1 MTSVATNKKEAFI
14 KVKELVRRFKANEA
28 AYINAGSLYNETE
41 VRTQFIGPFFQALG
55 WDVYN
60 ESSLPLDLR
69 EVVQEAT
76 VEVGEEKL
84 SKKPDYE
91 FRLARQRKFYIEAKK
106 PSVRIETD
114 KAAAFQTRRYG
125 FSAGLPISILTN
137 FHKFVIYDC
146 VPVPKREDDARIAR
160 VKIYSLEEL
169 ESHFDEIYDIYSRE
183 AVYSGTFDRIHGVE
197 VTRQGAA
204 QFDEY
209 FLSQVKSWRERLAVD
224 ISSRNKSL
232 TSSEITYIVQR
243 VLNRIIFLRI
253 CEDRDIEK
261 YETLKNLD
269 DKSTYKE
276 LKKLLEQA
284 DKKYNSGLFDLIDD
298 PSFDID
304 IGSGVLISILKE
316 LYYPQSPYTFSVID
330 AGVLGDIYELL
341 LAHEIVIDSRGA
353 VTIVEK
359 PEVKASGGVFSTP
372 KYVVDSI
379 VERALTSL
387 ILGKSPTELVPIH
400 IADICCGSGVF
411 LLAAYDYLLNYHL
424 NWYLKDGAAKHTG
437 KEIYE
442 VGHGERRLTL
452 HSKRQILLNNIYGV
466 DIDDQA
472 VEVARFSL
480 LLKLIEDESNE
491 SIISHLSRYKERAL
505 PTLDDHIKC
514 GNSLVD
520 NRQFHKYDD
529 SPSDDL
535 LESVNSFDWQ
545 DEFPEILK
553 KGGFDAIIGNPPYIR
568 IQNMVEYS
576 PEEVKFYQSAVSGY
590 TCAESDNFDKYSLF
604 IERAISLLN
613 KQGSLGYIVPH
624 KFFTIKSGQCLRKLL
639 SREKYLRE
647 IVYFGVQ
654 QVFGKKSTTYTCIL
668 IATKSPNTD
677 FSIETVEDLKTWRY
691 SKHGMLQ
698 TKRIGEINE
707 KPWSF
712 VQNDVKLLFEK
723 ILREHPT
730 RLGAIAE
737 IFVGVQTSA
746 DKIYIIRPNKITGKT
761 VTFVDIKG
769 KSWTIEREIL
779 RPSLLDVPLY
789 PFSKPDPNT
798 LIIFPYKIES
808 DDAKLYTRSEMSKLF
823 PLTWKYLKAHK
834 AKLLDRSIQGGT
846 AATWYRY
853 GRTQSLT
860 KFNSEKIILP
870 ILSTEPRYAYDD
882 NNILVTGGGNGPY
895 YLIRPR
901 PEIELSIFF
910 LQAILSH
917 PVIDAMVRASSSV
930 FRGGYYSHGKQFLN
944 NLPIP
949 DIAFD
954 NESLR
959 KSHDAIV
966 SIVKKLISI
975 NEKIKSSKI
984 PRQRNL
990 YERQK
995 QPLADKLN
1003 SLIESL
1009 YGLSPA
1015 DIEVAKSVQIQT

>member
-1 MTSVATNKKEAFI
+1 MTSVSQNKKEALI

-28 AYINAGSLYNETE
+28 ALINSSSSYNETE

-55 WDVYN
+55 WDVYH
-60 ESSLPLDLR
+60 ESGLSLDLR

-91 FRLARQRKFYIEAKK
+91 FRLARQRKFYVEAKK

-137 FHKFVIYDC
+137 FDKFVIYDC
-146 VPVPKREDDARIAR
+146 VPVPKKEDDARIAR
-160 VKIYSLEEL
+160 IKIYSFEEL
-169 ESHFDEIYDIYSRE
+169 EGHLDEIYNIYSRE
-183 AVYSGTFDRIHGVE
+183 AVYSGAFDRIHGVE
-197 VTRQGAA
+197 VTRQGSA

-209 FLSQVKSWRERLAVD
+209 FLSQVKSWREQLAVD

-232 TSSEITYIVQR
+232 NSSEITYIVQR

-261 YETLKNLD
+261 YETLKSLD
-269 DKSTYKE
+269 EKSTYEE

-284 DKKYNSGLFDLIDD
+284 DKKYNSGLFNLIAD
-298 PSFDID
+298 PSYDVD
-304 IGSGVLISILKE
+304 IGSGVLISIIKE

-341 LAHEIVIDSRGA
+341 LAHEIVIDRHGG

-379 VERALTSL
+379 VERTLTPL
-387 ILGKSPTELVPIH
+387 ISDRSPEELAAIH

-411 LLAAYDYLLNYHL
+411 LLAAYDYLMNYHL
-424 NWYLKDGAAKHTG
+424 NWYLKDDIARHTG
-437 KEIYE
+437 EDIYE

-452 HSKRQILLNNIYGV
+452 HRKRQILLNNIYGV

-491 SIISHLSRYKERAL
+491 SIVSHLSRYKERAL

-535 LESVNSFDWQ
+535 IESLNLFDWN

-553 KGGFDAIIGNPPYIR
+553 RGGFDAIIGNPPYIR
-568 IQNMVEYS
+568 IQNIVEYS
-576 PEEVKFYQSAVSGY
+576 PEEVKFYQSKTSGY

-604 IERAISLLN
+604 VERAISLLN
-613 KQGSLGYIVPH
+613 KQGVLGYIVPH

-639 SREKYLRE
+639 SQEKYLKE

-668 IATKSPNTD
+668 IATRNPNSV
-677 FSIETVEDLKTWRY
+677 FSIETVENLKTWRY
-691 SKHGMLQ
+691 SRHGTIE
-698 TKRIGEINE
+698 TKRISEINE
-707 KPWSF
+707 KSWSF
-712 VQNDVKLLFEK
+712 VQNDVKLLFER
-723 ILREHPT
+723 ILGEHPT
-730 RLGAIAE
+730 RLGIIAE

-746 DKIYIIRPNKITGKT
+746 DKIYIIRPQKLAEKT
-761 VTFVDIKG
+761 VMFVDIEG
-769 KSWTIEREIL
+769 RSWTIERDIL

-808 DDAKLYTRSEMSKLF
+808 NNAELYTPSEMRKLF

-834 AKLLDRSIQGGT
+834 DKLLNRDIPGGT
-846 AATWYRY
+846 EVTWYKY
-853 GRTQSLT
+853 GRSQSLT

-870 ILSTEPRYAYDD
+870 ILSTKPRYTYDD
-882 NNILVTGGGNGPY
+882 SNIVVTGGGNGPY

-901 PEIELSIFF
+901 PETKLSIFF
-910 LQAILSH
+910 LQAMLSH
-917 PVIDAMVRASSSV
+917 PVIEAMVRASSSV
-930 FRGGYYSHGKQFLN
+930 FRGGYYSHGKQFLE

-949 DIAFD
+949 DINFD
-954 NESLR
+954 NESLQR
-959 KSHDAIV
+959 SHNLIV
-966 SIVKKLISI
+966 SIVRKLIYI
-975 NEKIKSSKI
+975 NEKIKFSKI
-984 PRQRNL
+984 PRQQNL

-995 QPLADKLN
+995 QPLAGKLY

-1015 DIEVAKSVQIQT
+1015 DIEAAKSVQIPM